1 MDRRFKLEG
10 EGLFNI
16 VQIILGLVIM
26 ILSTQLGIGT
36 LAKPGSG
43 LFPFF
48 CGFLIFVLAILIMI
62 HKEKTENNVKVL
74 SGRYAKKNLALM
86 VITFIL
92 WILLMPFLGYL
103 LVTFIGTYSFSK
115 IMKLEGWQKPLIFSV
130 GTMVFCYFLFDYYLY
145 LDLPRGFW
153 GI

>member
-1 MDRRFKLEG
+1 MARRFKLEG

-26 ILSTQLGIGT
+26 ILSTQLGIGSPE
-36 LAKPGSG
+36 KPGSG

-48 CGFLIFVLAILIMI
+48 CGFLIFVLAVLIMFR
-62 HKEKTENNVKVL
+62 KEKTEKHVKVL
-74 SGRYAKKNLALM
+74 SGRYAKNNLALM
-86 VITFIL
+86 IITFIL

-103 LVTFIGTYSFSK
+103 LVTFLGTYSFSK
-115 IMKLEGWQKPLIFSV
+115 IMKLEGWQKPLILSI

-145 LDLPRGFW
+145 LDLPRGFL

>member
-10 EGLFNI
+10 ERLFNI
-16 VQIILGLVIM
+16 VQMILGLVIL
-26 ILSTQLGIGT
+26 ILSLQLGIGT
-36 LAKPGSG
+36 LKKPGSG

-48 CGFLIFVLAILIMI
+48 CGFLILSLAILIMI
-62 HKEKTENNVKVL
+62 FKEKTED
-74 SGRYAKKNLALM
+74 SGKILLDRYAKKHLAL
-86 VITFIL
+86 VIITFIL

-115 IMKLEGWQKPLIFSV
+115 IMRLEGWQKPFMLSA
-130 GTMVFCYFLFDYYLY
+130 GTTVFCYLLFDFYLY
-145 LDLPRGFW
+145 LDLPRGFL

>member
-16 VQIILGLVIM
+16 VQIIMGLVIM
-26 ILSTQLGIGT
+26 ILSAQLRIGT

-48 CGFLIFVLAILIMI
+48 CGFLILILAILIMI
-62 HKEKTENNVKVL
+62 RPEKKEDHVKVL
-74 SGRYAKKNLALM
+74 SDRYAKKNLALM

-115 IMKLEGWQKPLIFSV
+115 IMRLEGWQKPLILSA
-130 GTMVFCYFLFDYYLY
+130 GTLVFCYLLFDYYLY
-145 LDLPRGFW
+145 LDLPRGFL

>member
-10 EGLFNI
+10 EGLFNF
-16 VQIILGLVIM
+16 VQMILGLVIM
-26 ILSTQLGIGT
+26 ILSLQLGIGT
-36 LAKPGSG
+36 LKKPGSG

-48 CGFLIFVLAILIMI
+48 CGFLILSLGIVIMT
-62 HKEKTENNVKVL
+62 HKEKTGNNVKVL
-74 SGRYAKKNLALM
+74 SDRYAKKNLTLM
-86 VITFIL
+86 IITFIL

-115 IMKLEGWQKPLIFSV
+115 IMKLEGWPKPLILSA
-130 GTMVFCYFLFDYYLY
+130 GTTVFCYLLFDYYLY
-145 LDLPRGFW
+145 LDLPRGFL